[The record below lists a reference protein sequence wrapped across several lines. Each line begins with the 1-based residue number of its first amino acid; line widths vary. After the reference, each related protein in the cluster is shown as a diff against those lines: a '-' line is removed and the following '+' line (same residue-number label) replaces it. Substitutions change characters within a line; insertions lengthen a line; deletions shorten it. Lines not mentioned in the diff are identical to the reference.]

1 MKSFILITTLLWSA
15 LALSNGCEEIRASF
29 DIGSDTTKMV
39 VAKVNTCLNKKGQI
53 LLEKSV
59 AIPFKVAIDN
69 SKNGEFDSEIQS
81 LGITE
86 LGKLKEEASSLTPK
100 RYVAVAT
107 SAFRKATNGEAYAKR
122 IERILGIT
130 FKIIDQKTEAILGH
144 LGAMQVATDNSKD
157 LLVWDIGGGS
167 MQMTYLTKDQ
177 NYKVYEGKLASVS
190 FKNMVISGIKGK
202 SYRTHPTPNPLGK
215 HTARKALNLAQYY
228 AKIHVPNDVKDAIKR
243 SKVIG
248 IGSLHY
254 FSILKNVAPEKDHYE
269 LSQVLKHYNTQKLLS
284 DSEVGGE
291 YANTDVTNLAL
302 VSGFMK
308 ELGIKSVYVHKVNMA
323 HGILTYQS
331 YWK

>member
-1 MKSFILITTLLWSA
+1 MKSFILVVTLLWSSF
-15 LALSNGCEEIRASF
+15 ALSNGCEEIRASF
-29 DIGSDTTKMV
+29 DIGSATTKML
-39 VAKVNTCLNKKGQI
+39 VAKVNTCLNKKGKI

-59 AIPFKVAIDN
+59 PIPFKVAIDN
-69 SKNGEFDSEIQS
+69 SQNGEFDSEIQS
-81 LGITE
+81 LGISE
-86 LGKLKEEASSLTPK
+86 LSKLKEEASSFTPN

-107 SAFRKATNGEAYAKR
+107 SAFRKATNGKIYAKR

-144 LGAMQVATDNSKD
+144 LGAIQAVSDNSKD

-190 FKNMVISGIKGK
+190 FKNMVTSGIKGK
-202 SYRTHPTPNPLGK
+202 SYKTNPTPNPLGK
-215 HTARKALNLAQYY
+215 HAARKALNLAEYY

-254 FSILKNVAPEKDHYE
+254 YSILKNVAPEEKHYQ

-284 DSEVGGE
+284 DSQIGGE
-291 YANTDVTNLAL
+291 YASTDVTNLAL

-308 ELGIKSVYVHKVNMA
+308 ELGIENVYVYKINMA
-323 HGILTYQS
+323 HGILTYQD